1 MIFTLS
7 LETWKMFINQPKKK
21 KEKHMLLAFSV
32 KMQKR
37 S

>member
-21 KEKHMLLAFSV
+21 EKHMLLAFSV